1 MAKVLL
7 AVCFVAAAGPGQ
19 GPRLDRYGDPLP
31 PGAIARLGTVRYRP
45 PPKDM
50 MVVWRPDS
58 KAVVTVSLYGEK
70 SDITVWE
77 LETGRPLQ
85 RLVGAPVSAGA
96 ITVDGKRLVYVEFD
110 GMPSKSRIFLLDLST
125 GAAVRTRISRGTE
138 IYAFALARDGKTLA
152 VAGMDDSLRL
162 WDLSTQQV
170 IRAFLG
176 NKEAWSQLAFSP
188 DGRLLASGNRDGKLC
203 LWDVATGRLVR
214 PLAGHTKGVAAV
226 VFAPDGRTLATTSLE
241 EKRIWLWDT
250 ATGKELHQLK
260 CGFASQ
266 CLAFSPDGK
275 TLVSGDYEHWSNQT
289 TTRYFE
295 RLWDVATG
303 KQICRLAE
311 HRGSLVEVSFSP
323 DGKRR
328 LSRDNTSAVLRVFD
342 IATGKELSRG
352 HETHEAAV
360 STAAF
365 SPDGK
370 VVATAGRDGTIRLW
384 EAATGR
390 PLRTVPVDHGLWI
403 ERVAFSAD
411 RRTLASSGWEGPV
424 RFRDVATGK
433 ETGRMPQQEPPDRFL
448 AYSPDGRFL
457 ATSTWHAQGS
467 VIRLWDAVARKELG
481 TVSEKSYR
489 LVPRPFS
496 PDGKRMV
503 TIDGLDAVK
512 CDVCLWDTATRKQLA
527 RWKLSHVTNAF
538 FSPDGTMLV
547 AVEPHDYNL
556 SGTGALLFLDVAGS
570 RWVRIPLPR
579 ETSPASGSFPG
590 AISPDGR
597 FVAYVTDDDA
607 IVLWEVASGQV
618 RRRLRSHQGEFAQLA
633 FSPDG
638 TMLVSP
644 SYDSTSIVWDVTGLL
659 DAGRSRPLSR
669 EELRSLWAA
678 LAGIDAAKA
687 DQAIVALAAS
697 AKEALPFLQENLKPA
712 AAVDPK
718 RVRELL
724 ARLDSDR
731 YGDREHAARQLQE
744 VREAAAP
751 ILRNTL
757 AANPSAEVRRRMN
770 RLLDE
775 PGWPRVGERRLREV
789 RAVEVLERMKTPESR
804 GLLQA
809 LAKGA
814 AEARLTREAK
824 AALARQEAATR

>member
-1 MAKVLL
+1 MAFLL
-7 AVCFVAAAGPGQ
+7 LVGCLGAADGPKE
-19 GPRLDRYGDPLP
+19 RLDRYDDPLP

-45 PPKDM
+45 PAMDM
-50 MVVWRPDS
+50 AVVWRPDS
-58 KAVVTVSLYGEK
+58 KAIVTVSLFGDK
-70 SDITVWE
+70 SDSTVWE
-77 LETGRPLQ
+77 LQTGRPLQ
-85 RLVGAPVSAGA
+85 RLVGARVSAGA
-96 ITVDGKRLVYVEFD
+96 ISVDGKRLVYVEFE
-110 GMPSKSRIFLLDLST
+110 GMPAEDRIFLLDLST
-125 GAAVRTRISRGTE
+125 GAAVRTRISRGTP
-138 IYAFALARDGKTLA
+138 IYAFTLARDGKTLA

-176 NKEAWSQLAFSP
+176 NKEGWSQLAFSP

-214 PLAGHTKGVAAV
+214 PLVGHTKSVARV
-226 VFAPDGRTLATTSLE
+226 VFSPDGRTLATTSLE
-241 EKRIWLWDT
+241 EKRIRLWDT

-275 TLVSGDYEHWSNQT
+275 TLVSGDHEPSGGET

-295 RLWDVATG
+295 RLWDVVTG
-303 KQICRLAE
+303 KQIRLLAE
-311 HRGSLVEVSFSP
+311 HRGSLLEVAFSP
-323 DGKRR
+323 DGKKR
-328 LSRDNTSAVLRVFD
+328 LTRDNASKVLRVFD
-342 IATGKELSRG
+342 VATGKELSRG
-352 HETHEAAV
+352 HEAHEAAV
-360 STAAF
+360 ETGAF

-370 VVATAGRDGTIRLW
+370 VVATAGHDGTIRLW
-384 EAATGR
+384 EPITGR
-390 PLRTVPVDHGLWI
+390 PLRAIPAEHGGSI
-403 ERVAFSAD
+403 KRVVFSPD
-411 RRTLASSGWEGPV
+411 GRTLASSGWEGPV
-424 RFRDVATGK
+424 RFRDAATGK
-433 ETGRMPQQEPPDRFL
+433 EMGRLPEREPPDWFL
-448 AYSPDGRFL
+448 AYSPDGRLL
-457 ATSTWHAQGS
+457 ATSTWGAQGS
-467 VIRLWDAVARKELG
+467 VIRLWDAVARKALG

-547 AVEPHDYNL
+547 AVEPHDKNL

-607 IVLWEVASGQV
+607 IVLWEVVSGQV

-644 SYDSTSIVWDVTGLL
+644 SYDSTSIIWDVTGLL
-659 DAGRSRPLSR
+659 DADRTRQRSR

-687 DQAIVALAAS
+687 DQAIVALVAS
-697 AKEALPFLQENLKPA
+697 AKDALPFLQENLKPA
-712 AAVDPK
+712 VTVDPK
-718 RVRELL
+718 CVRELL

-731 YGDREHAARQLQE
+731 YEERERASRQLDE

-757 AANPSAEVRRRMN
+757 AANPSAEVRRRLN

-789 RAVEVLERMKTPESR
+789 RAVEVLERMDTPGSR